1 MNIEF
6 ILWTSLSICSISI
19 GIKFLSMYFKDK
31 DKIKLMVSIGFFCNI
46 ITFAYILL
54 NFHRTGTDNTHFYG
68 LFGWG
73 ATPLI
78 LGLFFSLTDKLFNL
92 KEKRDLIFKIFLLI
106 IIITFFIFGS
116 GLIEFIIFAIYM
128 ALLSFVILIFS
139 LVLIIKFKDLS
150 SVFFLLSQTFFTI
163 AGFTLGA
170 INTQGTGVSDFFP
183 IFSFYVA
190 FIFLTSIFILPTDQ
204 QQSTKSVFSIMKEL
218 EESERKR
225 KESISRYNA
234 LFNSHSDLIYIYD
247 FSGNFLDA
255 NEASLKMTGYSK
267 KEIKNLNFKNLL
279 DKGQLIKALRLIRDI
294 KKNGYQKKP
303 EEFRIKCKDGRLV
316 DVDVMSSII
325 YEDGKRV
332 ALQGI
337 AHDINERK
345 KAEQDILKE
354 KLFSESLLESLPGIL
369 YFFDKDGEII
379 RWNKNF
385 EDISEYNSNEISDLK
400 PLNLFS
406 TNEKPKIQNKIE
418 KAFKMGESTFE
429 AEIVSKTGKKT
440 PFYFSEYRLT
450 LEDKNYLIVVGIDLT
465 NLKQTQLELENA
477 HNQLTKIN
485 RDLENKVEERTAEI
499 KHLLDQ
505 KDEFINQLGHDLKN
519 PLGPLL
525 NLIPIL
531 KEQNENQNNKE
542 IFDILDRNINYMQN
556 LVVKTIQLASLNS
569 PSTKLNFEEF
579 SLLGEINNVIDQ
591 NKYLFIDNNIKIK
604 NNINEDFIVN
614 ADKLRLT
621 EVFNNLIN
629 NSVKY
634 AKESGKI
641 IFDAEFDDNFL
652 TISIEDNGVGMT
664 ESQKD
669 QIFDEFY
676 KADTSRHD
684 FDSSGLGL
692 PICKRIV
699 EKHGG
704 RIWVE
709 SSGIGKGSIFYF
721 TIPLSNKKSKKLV
734 LNQLS

>member
-1 MNIEF
+1 MDLEF
-6 ILWTSLSICSISI
+6 ILWISLSICSTLI
-19 GIKFLSMYFKDK
+19 GIKFLSMYLKDK
-31 DKIKLMVSIGFFCNI
+31 DKKKLMVSIGFFCNLV
-46 ITFAYILL
+46 TFTYILL
-54 NFHRTGTDNTHFYG
+54 DYHRTSTENIHFYG

-78 LGLFFSLTDKLFNL
+78 IALFFSLTERLFNL
-92 KEKRDLIFKIFLLI
+92 KEKIDLIFRIFLLI
-106 IIITFFIFGS
+106 IISTGIFF
-116 GLIEFIIFAIYM
+116 GLGLAEFQIYATYMSLISFIII
-128 ALLSFVILIFS
+128 IFS
-139 LVLIIKFKDLS
+139 FVLIIKFRDLS
-150 SVFFLLSQTFFTI
+150 SVFFLFSQTFFTI
-163 AGFTLGA
+163 ASYTLGA
-170 INTQGTGVSDFFP
+170 INTQTTSISDFFP

-190 FIFLTSIFILPTDQ
+190 FIFLTTIFIIPTGQ
-204 QQSTKSVFSIMKEL
+204 QQSTKSLFSIMKEL

-225 KESISRYNA
+225 KETISRYKA

-255 NEASLKMTGYSK
+255 NEASLKLTGYSK
-267 KEIKNLNFKNLL
+267 EEIKKLNFKHLL
-279 DKGQLIKALRLIRDI
+279 DKGQFIKALRLINEI
-294 KKNGYQKKP
+294 KKYGFQKKP
-303 EEFRIKCKDGRLV
+303 EEFRIKCKDGRII

-345 KAEQDILKE
+345 KTEREILRE

-369 YFFDKDGEII
+369 YFFDEDGNII

-385 EDISEYNSNEISDLK
+385 ESISGYNSNEISKIGPLDL
-400 PLNLFS
+400 FRD
-406 TNEKPKIQNKIE
+406 NEKEIINNKIN
-418 KAFKMGESTFE
+418 KAFLNGESTFE
-429 AEIVSKTGKKT
+429 ADIVSKNGNKT
-440 PFYFSEYRLT
+440 PFYFSEYKLT
-450 LEDKNYLIVVGIDLT
+450 LEEKNYLIVVGIDLT
-465 NLKQTQLELENA
+465 NLKQTQLELQNA
-477 HNQLTKIN
+477 HNQLTRIN
-485 RDLENKVEERTAEI
+485 KELEIKVEERTAEI

-505 KDEFINQLGHDLKN
+505 KDDFINQLGHDLKN
-519 PLGPLL
+519 PLGPLM

-531 KEQNENQNNKE
+531 SSQNTDPKNKE

-569 PSTKLNFEEF
+569 PTTKLNYEDI
-579 SLLGEINNVIDQ
+579 SLLDEINNVIDQ
-591 NKYLFIDNNIKIK
+591 NKYLFIDNNIKVK
-604 NNINEDFIVN
+604 NNITENLIIT
-614 ADKLRLT
+614 ADKLRIA

-634 AKESGKI
+634 SKESGEI
-641 IFDAEFDDNFL
+641 IFNIKYDDNFV
-652 TISIEDNGVGMT
+652 TVSVEDDGMGMT
-664 ESQKD
+664 EKQKNR
-669 QIFDEFY
+669 IFDEFY

-709 SSGIGKGSIFYF
+709 SKGIGKGAIFYF
-721 TIPLSNKKSKKLV
+721 TIPINKKVIL
-734 LNQLS
+734 